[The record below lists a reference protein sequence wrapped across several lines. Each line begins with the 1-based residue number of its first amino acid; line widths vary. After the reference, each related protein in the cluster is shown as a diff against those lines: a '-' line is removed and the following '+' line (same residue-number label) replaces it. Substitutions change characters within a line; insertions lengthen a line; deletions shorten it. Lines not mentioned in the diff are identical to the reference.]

1 MRLGTCI
8 ALELAVVVSAVG
20 GVYVGVGRTFDLA
33 ANYFSAHEAE
43 ASTTFASAQTPSRL
57 PGASLTVAIPEIK
70 APNNVFGAHDDNLL
84 APIGA
89 APVSR
94 VKPNHGGTSLSLRID
109 FMNGARASFKPEQ
122 VWPQSDPRREIAA
135 FRIDRLLGIGHVPPS
150 KPIKFTV
157 AELIAATDPQLRTY
171 MTQRLADEA
180 LPKNGELRGMAY
192 WWIPEIRDMRL
203 NGLEMHESAAMQQ
216 LLDYLQIGAIVPKHL
231 QPLVEQYATCIVFDV
246 VIDNSDRWSGSNTKV
261 SPDYS
266 TLYFMDN
273 TLAFSKFT
281 HGHDSNLKP
290 LLRMQRFPRALVA
303 KLRTMTLQQVTAA
316 LSLGSDPIGLGP
328 LLTDEELRAIIA
340 RKDHVLEHI
349 DRLIAQFGEDAVL
362 AFP

>member
-1 MRLGTCI
+1 
-8 ALELAVVVSAVG
+8 VVGAIG
-20 GVYVGVGRTFDLA
+20 GLYVGVGHTIDLA
-33 ANYFSAHEAE
+33 GNYFSAREAE
-43 ASTTFASAQTPSRL
+43 ASTTFSSVQTPSRL
-57 PGASLTVAIPEIK
+57 PGASLAVAIPEIK
-70 APNNVFGAHDDNLL
+70 APNNVFGTHDDNLL

-135 FRIDRLLGIGHVPPS
+135 FRIDRLLGIGHVPPA
-150 KPIKFTV
+150 KPVRFTV
-157 AELIAATDPQLRTY
+157 AELLAATDPPIRTH
-171 MTQRLADEA
+171 MTQRFADEA
-180 LPKNGELRGMAY
+180 IARDGVLRGMAY
-192 WWIPEIRDMRL
+192 WWIPEIRDMWL
-203 NGLEMHESAAMQQ
+203 DGNEMHTPEAMQT
-216 LLDYLQIGAIVPKHL
+216 LIGYLQIGAPMPPQRKALI
-231 QPLVEQYATCIVFDV
+231 EQFATCIVFDV
-246 VIDNSDRWSGSNTKV
+246 VIDNADRWSGSNTKV

-273 TLAFSKFT
+273 SLSFSKFT

-303 KLRTMTLQQVTAA
+303 RLRTLTVQQIKAA
-316 LSLGSDPIGLGP
+316 LSLGDDPIGLGP
-328 LLTDEELRAIIA
+328 LLGDEEVRAIIA

-349 DRLIAQFGEDAVL
+349 DQLIAEFGEDAVL